1 MIKND
6 LICHIFRN
14 VFCLFCLPVLFYCF
28 LISISYA
35 DQHTA
40 VKIGDRF
47 PNISLTNQISIKDK
61 KYLGLS
67 NLKIY
72 SINNIQSDFVLMDCL
87 SIYCPICQTHAVKFN
102 QLYELIRGDRFISK
116 NIKMIGIGLGNNSRE
131 VSYFKKYYNIP
142 FPLIADPDFKIHKDL
157 KETRTPLLALIDKRT
172 KFFKI
177 SAILDFTKEPEIL
190 LNDIKTQLLK
200 YKSEN

>member
-1 MIKND
+1 
-6 LICHIFRN
+6 
-14 VFCLFCLPVLFYCF
+14 
-28 LISISYA
+28 
-35 DQHTA
+35 
-40 VKIGDRF
+40 
-47 PNISLTNQISIKDK
+47 
-61 KYLGLS
+61 
-67 NLKIY
+67 
-72 SINNIQSDFVLMDCL
+72 
-87 SIYCPICQTHAVKFN
+87 
-102 QLYELIRGDRFISK
+102 
-116 NIKMIGIGLGNNSRE
+116 MIGIGLGNNSRE

>member
-1 MIKND
+1 MAGCRFQNI
-6 LICHIFRN
+6 LCLL
-14 VFCLFCLPVLFYCF
+14 CLFSLFYCF
-28 LISISYA
+28 LPGKSYA
-35 DQHTA
+35 DQRAA
-40 VKIGDRF
+40 VKPGDCF
-47 PNISLTNQISIKDK
+47 PNISLTNQLSIEDK

-67 NLKIY
+67 NLKIH
-72 SINNIQSDFVLMDCL
+72 SINNIQTDFILMDCL

-131 VSYFKKYYNIP
+131 VSYFKKYYNVL
-142 FPLIADPDFKIHKDL
+142 FPLIADPDFKIHKAL

-172 KFFKI
+172 KLFKI
-177 SAILDFTKEPEIL
+177 LVILDFTKEPEIVL
-190 LNDIKTQLLK
+190 KNIKTHLLK